1 MRFFCTMT
9 SIVTSLFWNK
19 DFSIY
24 LSPWDILNLSDGN
37 IYIDLLLVFLFL
49 QYLFSY
55 FKDSKEQRL
64 SDILQNTES
73 IP

>member
-24 LSPWDILNLSDGN
+24 LSPWDILNLSDRN